1 MSLLLEASPRWYK
14 YHLADHSGPGLL
26 SVSCDGDDA
35 AGLACPPRYG
45 LRDVLNVGRRHR
57 AQIRRFGSIDDRTR
71 LLQLRGREPPLPL
84 DARFQPRR
92 DLAPSVRAGDGGGS
106 SCLLAGIPRRPR
118 QPCVVEPTA
127 CQRCFDSVRW
137 SCPRI
142 RGWRSMACNSPGF
155 GCAGRAK
162 ATRRSQRSTAL
173 GSCLGGLSTR
183 ASISCP
189 SVPEVALPCSTRRS
203 R

>member
-1 MSLLLEASPRWYK
+1 
-14 YHLADHSGPGLL
+14 
-26 SVSCDGDDA
+26 
-35 AGLACPPRYG
+35 
-45 LRDVLNVGRRHR
+45 LNVGRRHR

-71 LLQLRGREPPLPL
+71 LLQLRGREPPLRL
-84 DARFQPRR
+84 DARLQPRR

-118 QPCVVEPTA
+118 QPCAVEPTA

-142 RGWRSMACNSPGF
+142 RGWRSMACNSLGF

-173 GSCLGGLSTR
+173 GSCLGILGAGITGAPPIPGCRRRVRPGVDR
-183 ASISCP
+183 ASPGWTWNVSLVENTMYRYKTIIS
-189 SVPEVALPCSTRRS
+189 RRMRS
-203 R
+203 RSGAGQL